1 MSKHIRY
8 TCAKKKHPVLRK
20 DCEKCEMYD
29 PCAKDGKW
37 CFVDALIAEHEP
49 MLSEN
54 AMGSCVNASAPVM
67 RDMSTVTINLGNG
80 MQVDVLKEDIR
91 KQIRENL
98 GLKFGL

>member
-29 PCAKDGKW
+29 PCAKEGKW
-37 CFVDALIAEHEP
+37 CFVGALIAEHDP

-54 AMGSCVNASAPVM
+54 ATGACVSSVAPVM
-67 RDMSTVTINLGNG
+67 RDMSTITINLGNG

-91 KQIRENL
+91 KQICENL